1 MSRQSIESMVSGLAA
16 MRDRLSQQSFA
27 REQVGRLHT
36 AGEALARIA
45 QSRSTDTAEQRAKRI
60 SDGAERYL
68 QSISKTKADIQTRE
82 LAGLQSLHN
91 QFAERVGLSTD
102 GYRWAN
108 NVLDTFRNA
117 SQSDRTAMLAQIVES
132 GDGRSL
138 ATLLEAP
145 AFTHGVPRDM
155 LDQYRDTMEQKFCPD
170 VAEKRELFKE
180 DVSAAEH
187 ALSEAERIAQA
198 ALEIEDVDS
207 ALQQAEETRQAEAQL
222 EAATS

>member
-1 MSRQSIESMVSGLAA
+1 MKQSIESMVSGLAA

-68 QSISKTKADIQTRE
+68 ESIARTKSDIAERE
-82 LAGLQSLHN
+82 LAGLASLHN

-102 GYRWAN
+102 GFRYGAS
-108 NVLDTFRNA
+108 VLEAFRNA
-117 SQSDRTAMLAQIVES
+117 NQTERTAMLAQIVES

-145 AFTHGVPRDM
+145 AFTHGVPQAM
-155 LDQYRDTMEQKFCPD
+155 LDQFTSTMEQKFCPD
-170 VAEKRELFKE
+170 VAEKREIFQA
-180 DVSAAEH
+180 DVEAARG
-187 ALSEAERIAQA
+187 ALGEAERIAQA
-198 ALEIEDVDS
+198 ALEIEDVDA
-207 ALQQAEETRQAEAQL
+207 ALAEAEQTRQAEQQL